1 MKQLDLSRV
10 YDKLAAGGFI
20 CSNSLDTEEKA
31 VFRLVE
37 EQFETCYDYFKK
49 IGLVLEKGT
58 NYFYFSRN
66 ESRGSLKH
74 KIEKYCEWI
83 IIEDFLMSFDSSFNV
98 GFRFRTLQ
106 MENKV
111 NMDSD
116 CKRKL
121 IECVDHRK
129 RLTSKMKDVMT
140 DRERVDFLLKTLKAE
155 GFIEEVSAEDGE
167 WQVTDAFDYLL
178 QIHELMRIKG
188 TADSEDA

>member
-129 RLTSKMKDVMT
+129 RLTSKMIDVMT

-178 QIHELMRIKG
+178 QINELINIKD
-188 TADSEDA
+188 TADYEDA